1 MLTNAVAGGLLGAAY
16 LTVLVLQLNPHVPI
30 ASSTTLDWA
39 RTLAAFY
46 GAHLLVFFYVILVLR
61 ELVGDPVSPGWV
73 SVRLLAWM
81 TALMSGGAAALMWIN
96 VRGFAHTIG
105 EPAARHMTTGAVV
118 VTAASLVVVMTAMA
132 RYSVGRKGS
141 RAAAVILALAVVASI
156 AGPLVARGP
165 AGPPASDRREAD
177 VPADVAATASGR
189 VFLILL
195 DGASLEYLWPRAAR
209 GRFPNF
215 DRLLGRGATIDLA
228 TIRPT
233 QPEPVWTAAATGKY
247 PAASGVRSR
256 AALTV
261 RPANVPVD
269 LLPDYA
275 FSHLLVH
282 FGLVSSEPTTSAAV
296 RAPRLWDILGR
307 FRLASGIVRWPVTS
321 PTRPMRGFLVSDRFH
336 LISSPILRLDDEAV
350 AYPPEILPDARS
362 IFADAVERPDVV
374 PAALVGAEV
383 PEGRDTEARWDSVY
397 AHAAR
402 ELTANRGTGASGEGK
417 AGPLTLVAIRYTGLD
432 DVGHIY
438 LRYAEPR
445 SFGDVTEGE
454 REKYGDVLDRYYR
467 YVDSEIGAAVSALG
481 PEDLL
486 MVVSG
491 FGLQPVGPA
500 KRLLA
505 RFMREGHVT
514 GTHDRAP
521 DGFLIAYGAHAATGK
536 LQRGSI
542 VDVAPTILYY
552 LGLPVGR
559 DMDGFARTDLFR
571 PSFTADRPITFIA
584 TYDR

>member
-1 MLTNAVAGGLLGAAY
+1 MLTNALAGGLLGAAY
-16 LTVLVLQLNPHVPI
+16 LTVLVLQLNPHVPV
-30 ASSTTLDWA
+30 ASSTTWDWA

-81 TALMSGGAAALMWIN
+81 TAFVSAGAAALMWIN
-96 VRGFAHTIG
+96 VRGFAQAIG
-105 EPAARHMTTGAVV
+105 EPAAQHMTTGAVIV
-118 VTAASLVVVMTAMA
+118 SAASLVVFITAMA
-132 RYSVGRKGS
+132 RYSFGRKGS
-141 RAAAVILALAVVASI
+141 RAAGVVLVLAVVGSI
-156 AGPLVARGP
+156 AGPLAARGP
-165 AGPPASDRREAD
+165 ARAPAGDRRERD
-177 VPADVAATASGR
+177 VPTDVAAATASGR

-233 QPEPVWTAAATGKY
+233 EPEPVWTAAATGKY
-247 PAASGVRSR
+247 PASGGVRSR

-261 RPANVPVD
+261 QPSNVPVD

-282 FGLVSSEPTTSAAV
+282 FGMVSSEPTTSAAV

-307 FRLASGIVRWPVTS
+307 FTLASGIVRWPVTS
-321 PTRPMRGFLVSDRFH
+321 PTRPVRGFLVSDRFH

-350 AYPPEILPDARS
+350 AYPPAILPDARS

-397 AHAAR
+397 ARAAH
-402 ELTANRGTGASGEGK
+402 ELAAAN
-417 AGPLTLVAIRYTGLD
+417 GPLTLVAIRYTGLD
-432 DVGHIY
+432 DIGHVY

-467 YVDSEIGAAVSALG
+467 YIDSEIGAAVNALG

-491 FGLQPVGPA
+491 FGLQPIGPA

-505 RFMREGHVT
+505 RFVREGHVT

-521 DGFLIAYGAHAATGK
+521 DGFLIAYGANAATGK